1 VLIALG
7 DQPLVGVDVVRALA
21 AAPLDAARPIV
32 APRYRGSDGHNP
44 LRVKASGGYLI
55 DEASGDRGLA
65 PVIARHDELV
75 RWVDVAG
82 DNPDVDT
89 AADLARVAELAWA
102 ARVRGNREQVDRV
115 REAPDGRDFYA
126 STSSIFREDPDRTG
140 DPVLDALRAHARAGD
155 TWLDIGAG
163 AGRYALPLARQVQ
176 RVIAIDPSTSML
188 DGLRDEMAK
197 HRIANVEVHEGRWP
211 EVVAENEALARELPV
226 DVSLIAHVGY
236 DVESIG
242 PFLDAMERATRRECV
257 AILMQRSP
265 ASLVEPFWPRIHGEP
280 RIALPA
286 LPAFVDLLR
295 ARGRAPRVDMVESR
309 RRTWAS
315 RDELE
320 PFVRRQTWVAAGT
333 EKDRKMQRL
342 LDEWLVERPD
352 GTVDLSIAEP
362 LAVGLVS
369 WQPGA
374 PG

>member
-1 VLIALG
+1 
-7 DQPLVGVDVVRALA
+7 
-21 AAPLDAARPIV
+21 
-32 APRYRGSDGHNP
+32 
-44 LRVKASGGYLI
+44 
-55 DEASGDRGLA
+55 
-65 PVIARHDELV
+65 
-75 RWVDVAG
+75 
-82 DNPDVDT
+82 
-89 AADLARVAELAWA
+89 
-102 ARVRGNREQVDRV
+102 
-115 REAPDGRDFYA
+115 
-126 STSSIFREDPDRTG
+126 
-140 DPVLDALRAHARAGD
+140 
-155 TWLDIGAG
+155 
-163 AGRYALPLARQVQ
+163 
-176 RVIAIDPSTSML
+176 ML

-197 HRIANVEVHEGRWP
+197 HRIATVEVHEGRWP
-211 EVVAENEALARELPV
+211 AVVTENEALARELPV

-265 ASLVEPFWPRIHGEP
+265 ASLVEPFWPPIHGEP

-352 GTVDLSIAEP
+352 GTVDLSIAER